1 MTQKLSAHTAAPQ
14 VTAPAH
20 LVGGRKLHQRAALNP
35 MRGRKQVRVTV
46 AGSLWHARHGEIVP
60 CSSLPFT
67 GTHPMT
73 SPMYTHSVPV
83 FQQMLTALKTIL
95 AQASEHAAAKSVDR
109 A

>member
-1 MTQKLSAHTAAPQ
+1 
-14 VTAPAH
+14 
-20 LVGGRKLHQRAALNP
+20 
-35 MRGRKQVRVTV
+35 
-46 AGSLWHARHGEIVP
+46 
-60 CSSLPFT
+60 
-67 GTHPMT
+67 MT